1 MITVTIETDA
11 SRNVDKTLLEVKYA
25 NYSLQQELKKIREEI
40 RRGIILNTSLL
51 MGTNIDLL
59 GKQKIETID
68 CLFDSTS
75 EQHCKTEMYR
85 PIQKIVELLQRS
97 DLEGAINELRKTIDY
112 AETQK
117 QSNEEKRQEDPR
129 RNHCLTHWDG
139 LLSVL
144 QNQLATL
151 QSLTS
156 LEPKSFVS
164 QTKEGSSLDISKINP
179 KHLHEN
185 VLKPISNPTRLQILL
200 EVYRGRKRF
209 SDYEEIVKLEGGH
222 LLYHLKPLIK
232 NGLIFQDRDR
242 NYLLTE
248 KGRKLLETLAVMNKL
263 AVSD

>member
-1 MITVTIETDA
+1 MTVTVETET
-11 SRNVDKTLLEVKYA
+11 SRNVDKTLLEVKHV
-25 NYSLQQELKKIREEI
+25 NYSLQQELKQIRDEI

-85 PIQKIVELLQRS
+85 PIQRIVEFLQKS
-97 DLEGAINELRKTIDY
+97 DLEGAINELQKTIDH
-112 AETQK
+112 AKQQK
-117 QSNEEKRQEDPR
+117 QTNEEQKKKDPR
-129 RNHCLTHWDG
+129 RTHCLTHWDG

-156 LEPKSFVS
+156 LEPESI
-164 QTKEGSSLDISKINP
+164 ISKNKDVSPSEISRINP

-185 VLKPISNPTRLQILL
+185 ILKPISNPTRLQILL

-209 SDYEEIVKLEGGH
+209 SDYEELIKLEGGH
-222 LLYHLKPLIK
+222 LLYHLKPLIN

-248 KGRKLLETLAVMNKL
+248 KGKRLLETLAIMNEL
-263 AVSD
+263 TDFD

>member
-1 MITVTIETDA
+1 MITVTVKTKT
-11 SRNVDKTLLEVKYA
+11 SHTVDETLLEVKHV
-25 NYSLQQELKKIREEI
+25 NYSLQQELKQIREEI

-75 EQHCKTEMYR
+75 EQHCKTEMYQ
-85 PIQKIVELLQRS
+85 PIQKIVEFLQKS
-97 DLEGAINELRKTIDY
+97 DIEGAINELRKTIDY
-112 AETQK
+112 AKMQK
-117 QSNEEKRQEDPR
+117 KSNEEKKREDPR
-129 RNHCLTHWDG
+129 RTHCLTHWDG

-144 QNQLATL
+144 QNQLTTL

-156 LEPKSFVS
+156 LEPETAVS
-164 QTKEGSSLDISKINP
+164 KNKEFSSSDISKINP

-185 VLKPISNPTRLQILL
+185 ILKPISNPTRLQILL

-209 SDYEEIVKLEGGH
+209 SDYEELIKLEGGH
-222 LLYHLKPLIK
+222 LLYHLKPLIN

-248 KGRKLLETLAVMNKL
+248 KGRRLLETLAIMNEL
-263 AVSD
+263 ADLD